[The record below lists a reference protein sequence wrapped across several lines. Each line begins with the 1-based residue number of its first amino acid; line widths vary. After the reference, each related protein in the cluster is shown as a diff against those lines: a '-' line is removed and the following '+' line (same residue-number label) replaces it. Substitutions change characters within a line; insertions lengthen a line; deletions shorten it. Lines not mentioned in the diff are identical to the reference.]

1 MGLNIGSP
9 AALLSSFTTS
19 TSPSRQCDA
28 SPQLMSLRRNTNEQH
43 ANIPLAYLN
52 YLHFIHQRD
61 TTPTSNSHYS
71 DAQPELHIPS
81 CHDNSLPTLL
91 QRVHPTPSYLR
102 CTRPRRSRT
111 TFSTHQLRVLETAF
125 NTNHYPDVSVR
136 VRLATQLDLTDGRV
150 QVWFQNRRAKYRK
163 YEKNRQFSHHANHL
177 PTFPTYHSPN
187 SRDVE
192 GQDVHPMLQ
201 SPNLLPLRET
211 GNDPIS

>member
-150 QVWFQNRRAKYRK
+150 QVRVCVFT
-163 YEKNRQFSHHANHL
+163 SL
-177 PTFPTYHSPN
+177 PKEMGRSCSGPGILLSLDCSNGPYL
-187 SRDVE
+187 SRFYYLIN
-192 GQDVHPMLQ
+192 QA
-201 SPNLLPLRET
+201 
-211 GNDPIS
+211 